1 MFATAKAMKAVH
13 AVHAVK
19 AVHNAVLPPSLMVFF
34 SLKIVWLSMKLS
46 MISES
51 WGGSK
56 HLGRLHAG
64 GTHGTHGTQE
74 SWGGGLM
81 KTSESTAC

>member
-1 MFATAKAMKAVH
+1 MFATAKAMK

-64 GTHGTHGTQE
+64 GTH
-74 SWGGGLM
+74 
-81 KTSESTAC
+81 TAPTAPRNLGEEG